1 MRSGC
6 WASALAPIRF
16 PATAAITYLIR
27 GESTLKTISAPTQ
40 NRMESMGRSPRI
52 AGQERGGGS
61 PLLYRRAIS
70 VPNGV
75 FDGGTAAPGAP
86 HDSAGA
92 ASAPKP
98 PEISDDARALA
109 EIVKRRYGQH
119 LTAEQ
124 LESVTKEIENRLQGG
139 KALRAAK
146 LANSD
151 EPDFVFR
158 A

>member
-1 MRSGC
+1 MSRSHAPYDPQRRRLLRALGL
-6 WASALAPIRF
+6 AGLTSLGAPALAMGQARSDSARGAAPKA
-16 PATAAITYLIR
+16 PA
-27 GESTLKTISAPTQ
+27 AP
-40 NRMESMGRSPRI
+40 
-52 AGQERGGGS
+52 
-61 PLLYRRAIS
+61 
-70 VPNGV
+70 
-75 FDGGTAAPGAP
+75 AAPGAP

-151 EPDFVFR
+151 EPDFIFR